1 MVGKQSLTEL
11 QPPAL
16 WVCIHE
22 HPGVYVGSENGYG
35 ATVLRTGEEQALC
48 VIQEC
53 HTAGGIPGHERPT
66 PMNELLT
73 AEASKRS

>member
-1 MVGKQSLTEL
+1 M
-11 QPPAL
+11 
-16 WVCIHE
+16 
-22 HPGVYVGSENGYG
+22 GSENGYG